1 MLRAWL
7 VSCLISLSPVQCF
20 SWPDS
25 VAPFHAVQPAP
36 GSESKHQ
43 ALPSIL
49 ALKDMFYASD
59 TVLPVDFCDTS
70 SRLALVDV
78 SHRDDDGE
86 TGEFCSHE
94 GGHRRVPAAPSPP
107 PLQLPLAAAHAVG
120 SHPAQGQG
128 ALHLQ
133 VRTAATAGTER
144 SGFTR
149 TWRGRTELEQS
160 ILMTNSL

>member
-7 VSCLISLSPVQCF
+7 VSFLISLSPVQCF
-20 SWPDS
+20 SWLDS
-25 VAPFHAVQPAP
+25 MAPFHAVQPAS
-36 GSESKHQ
+36 GSESKHQQQ

-59 TVLPVDFCDTS
+59 TVLPVDFYDTS

-78 SHRDDDGE
+78 SHRNDDGE

-94 GGHRRVPAAPSPP
+94 GGHWRVPAAPSPP
-107 PLQLPLAAAHAVG
+107 PLQLPVAAAHAVG

-133 VRTAATAGTER
+133 VRTSPPGDAASPRARNGAA
-144 SGFTR
+144 SHG
-149 TWRGRTELEQS
+149 RGKGEQ
-160 ILMTNSL
+160 N